1 MKLVKLIFKNMMR
14 NKVRSILTAVAI
26 FLLVAIFTLIM
37 TVIAFLD
44 TQMADQSKDVLAV
57 ITERYRIP
65 SRFDRKYMEDISST
79 GSTINSKL
87 SSIEGFHGEKTN
99 LWHFVGFTLDPTM
112 QDKDKFFFVIA
123 CWPDKINTMTDGM
136 KGFDDD
142 GKLANLM
149 KHPPVSGVDNIGILL
164 GPERMKKLGKKV
176 GDVFT
181 ATSVLH
187 KGADGKS
194 ADFQLEIV
202 GELPGGSRWAQG
214 GFMDFE
220 YLNRVLKA
228 INCDLDGKVNLGWI
242 MTDTQASAIQSAG
255 TIESYLPDV
264 KCETLSAAV
273 GRFLEPFKDILWG
286 VKWLL
291 VPAIFAVMTVIV
303 ANAISITVRE
313 RRMEIAVLK
322 VLGFGPNQIMFLILG
337 EGILLGTLAGG
348 LSATA
353 VWALMNNVK
362 LQILFFGGFNVP
374 DAAVAWGFLA
384 GACTAFIGSIG
395 PAVSARSIKV
405 VDVFS
410 RVA

>member
-1 MKLVKLIFKNMMR
+1 MKLIKLILKNLLR

-37 TVIAFLD
+37 TVIRFLD
-44 TQMADQSKDVLAV
+44 KQMMDQSKDVLAV

-65 SRFDRKYMEDISST
+65 SRFDRKYMEDIGTT
-79 GSTINSKL
+79 GSTLNSNL
-87 SSIEGFHGEKTN
+87 SNIEGFDGSKTN

-123 CWPDKINTMTDGM
+123 CWPDKINTMTDGL
-136 KGFDDD
+136 KDFDND
-142 GKLANLM
+142 GKIANLIRN
-149 KHPPVSGVDNIGILL
+149 PPVSGVDNIGIVL
-164 GPERMKKLGKKV
+164 GPERLKKLGKKV
-176 GDVFT
+176 GDVFK
-181 ATSVLH
+181 AMSVLH
-187 KGADGKS
+187 KGADGK
-194 ADFQLEIV
+194 AVEFELEIV

-214 GFMDFE
+214 GFMDYE

-228 INCDLDGKVNLGWI
+228 VNCDLDGKVNLGWI
-242 MTDTQASAIQSAG
+242 MTDTQEAAIQSAG

-264 KCETLSAAV
+264 KCETLSSAV
-273 GRFLEPFKDILWG
+273 SRFLEPFKDILWG

-291 VPAIFAVMTVIV
+291 VPAIFMVMTVIV

-322 VLGFGPNQIMFLILG
+322 VLGFGPSQIMFLILG

-348 LSATA
+348 LSATT

-362 LQILFFGGFNVP
+362 LQVLFFGGFNVP
-374 DAAVAWGFLA
+374 DEALVWGFGA
-384 GACTAFIGSIG
+384 GAVTAFVGSIF
-395 PAVSARSIKV
+395 PALSARSVKV

>member
-1 MKLVKLIFKNMMR
+1 MKLLKLILKNLLR
-14 NKVRSILTAVAI
+14 NKVRSILTVLAI
-26 FLLVAIFTLIM
+26 FLLVAIFTLIA
-37 TVIAFLD
+37 TVIVFLD
-44 TQMADQSKDVLAV
+44 KQMAEQSKDVLAV

-65 SRFDRKYMEDISST
+65 SRFDRKYMEDIAAT
-79 GSTINSKL
+79 GSTLNSNL
-87 SSIEGFHGEKTN
+87 SNIDGFHGENTN

-123 CWPDKINTMTDGM
+123 CWPDKINTMVDGM

-142 GKLANLM
+142 GNLIKLM
-149 KHPPVSGVDNIGILL
+149 KTPPVSGVDNIGILL
-164 GPERMKKLGKKV
+164 GPERLKKLGKKV
-176 GDVFT
+176 GDVFK

-187 KGADGKS
+187 KGADGKQ
-194 ADFQLEIV
+194 AEFELEIV

-214 GFMDFE
+214 GFMDFA

-242 MTDTQASAIQSAG
+242 MTDDQKSAIQSAG
-255 TIESYLPDV
+255 TIESFLPDV
-264 KCETLSAAV
+264 KCETLSSAV
-273 GRFLEPFKDILWG
+273 SRFLEPFKDILWG

-322 VLGFGPNQIMFLILG
+322 VLGYGPNQIMFLILG

-348 LSATA
+348 LSATT

-374 DAAVAWGFLA
+374 DAAVAWGFGA
-384 GACTAFIGSIG
+384 GALTALIGSIG
-395 PAVSARSIKV
+395 PAISARSVKV

>member
-1 MKLVKLIFKNMMR
+1 MKLVLLILKNLRR
-14 NKVRSILTAVAI
+14 NKVRSILTALAI
-26 FLLVAIFTLIM
+26 FLLVAIFTLIA
-37 TVIAFLD
+37 TVIVFLEN
-44 TQMADQSKDVLAV
+44 QMKEQSKDVLAV

-79 GSTINSKL
+79 GSTLNSNL
-87 SSIEGFHGEKTN
+87 SNIEGFHGENTN
-99 LWHFVGFTLDPTM
+99 LWHFTLFSLDPTM
-112 QDKDKFFFVIA
+112 QDKDSFFFVIA
-123 CWPDKINTMTDGM
+123 CWPDKINTMTDGL

-149 KHPPVSGVDNIGILL
+149 RHPPVSGVDNIGIVL
-164 GPERMKKLGKKV
+164 GPERLKKIKKKV
-176 GDVFT
+176 GDVFK
-181 ATSVLH
+181 AISLVH
-187 KGADGKS
+187 KGADGKQVE
-194 ADFQLEIV
+194 FELEIV

-214 GFMDFE
+214 GFMDYE

-228 INCDLDGKVNLGWI
+228 VNSDLDGKVNLGWI
-242 MTDTQASAIQSAG
+242 MTDTQESAIHSAG

-264 KCETLSAAV
+264 KCETLSSAV
-273 GRFLEPFKDILWG
+273 SRFLEPFKDILWG

-291 VPAIFAVMTVIV
+291 VPAIFSVMTVIV

-322 VLGFGPNQIMFLILG
+322 VLGFGPSQIMFLILG

-348 LSATA
+348 LSATT

-362 LQILFFGGFNVP
+362 LQVLFFGGFNVP
-374 DAAVAWGFLA
+374 DAALLWGFGA
-384 GACTAFIGSIG
+384 GAGTALIGSLG
-395 PAVSARSIKV
+395 PAISARSVKV

>member
-26 FLLVAIFTLIM
+26 FLLVAVFTLIM
-37 TVIAFLD
+37 TVIHFLD
-44 TQMADQSKDVLAV
+44 NQMSEQSKDVMAV

-65 SRFDRKYMEDISST
+65 SLFDRKYMEDINSS
-79 GSTINSKL
+79 GSTLNVNL
-87 SSIEGFHGEKTN
+87 SNIEGFHGEKSN
-99 LWHFVGFTLDPTM
+99 VWHFVILTLDPTM
-112 QDKDKFFFVIA
+112 QDKDKLFPVIA
-123 CWPDKINTMTDGM
+123 CWPEKISSMTDGL
-136 KGFDDD
+136 KDFDTD
-142 GKLANLM
+142 GQLVELM
-149 KHPPVSGVDNIGILL
+149 KHPPVSRVDNIGILL
-164 GPERMKKLGKKV
+164 SPELLQKLDKKV
-176 GDVFT
+176 GDVFK
-181 ATSVLH
+181 ATSINH
-187 KGADGKS
+187 KGMDGKQ
-194 ADFQLEIV
+194 AEYEVEIV
-202 GELPGGSRWAQG
+202 GEIPGGTRWARL
-214 GFMDFE
+214 GFMD
-220 YLNRVLKA
+220 YAYVDRTLKA
-228 INCDLDGKVNLGWI
+228 IGSNLDGKVNLGWI
-242 MTDTQASAIQSAG
+242 MTDTQPAAVQAAG

-322 VLGFGPNQIMFLILG
+322 VLGFGPNQIMLLILG
-337 EGILLGTLAGG
+337 EGIVLGTLAGG
-348 LSATA
+348 LSAAA
-353 VWALMNNVK
+353 VWAFMNNVK
-362 LQILFFGGFNVP
+362 LQIIFFGGFSVP
-374 DAAVAWGFLA
+374 DEAVAWGFLV